1 LIEKHKRKDPQQNK
15 TQTKQKQNTKTH
27 LPLISSPLLSCC
39 LLMLVFLS
47 SLSSS
52 IALESRLITNALNK
66 IVTGLPT
73 KLFYIEMELEPFFL
87 FPKSPQ
93 LQKNSLCFYSS
104 LFVNYSLF
112 PFFCATLTID
122 CKKTMVIVVAKL
134 LSPLPLRPKL

>member
-112 PFFCATLTID
+112 PFFAQH
-122 CKKTMVIVVAKL
+122 
-134 LSPLPLRPKL
+134 